1 MIVPDKPRTL
11 QRRSNGDTTKEPIM
25 IQPLHTQLSSAKPRT
40 GLQSIG
46 DLIPRLIRQYE
57 MAAELT
63 DQRELEAKR
72 KAEAMEEAAMIREAK
87 QAWDTPLPV
96 VAEAVKVDA
105 VQQSFGW

>member
-1 MIVPDKPRTL
+1 
-11 QRRSNGDTTKEPIM
+11 M

-63 DQRELEAKR
+63 AQREAEARR
-72 KAEAMEEAAMIREAK
+72 KQEAMEEAAMVREAR
-87 QAWDTPLPV
+87 QAWEALPV
-96 VAEAVKVDA
+96 VEVAEVDA

>member
-1 MIVPDKPRTL
+1 
-11 QRRSNGDTTKEPIM
+11 M

-63 DQRELEAKR
+63 QQREDEAQR
-72 KAEAMEEAAMIREAK
+72 KEEAMAEAAMIREAK
-87 QAWDTPLPV
+87 QAWDAPLITEPALPV
-96 VAEAVKVDA
+96 VSE

>member
-1 MIVPDKPRTL
+1 
-11 QRRSNGDTTKEPIM
+11 M

-57 MAAELT
+57 MAAELAQ
-63 DQRELEAKR
+63 QREEEALR
-72 KAEAMEEAAMIREAK
+72 KEAAMAEAAMIREAK
-87 QAWDTPLPV
+87 KAWDAPVLAETGASETAMPV
-96 VAEAVKVDA
+96 VAE

>member
-1 MIVPDKPRTL
+1 
-11 QRRSNGDTTKEPIM
+11 M

-57 MAAELT
+57 IAAELT
-63 DQRELEAKR
+63 QRREDEALR
-72 KAEAMEEAAMIREAK
+72 KEAAMAEAAMIREAK
-87 QAWDTPLPV
+87 QAWDTPLLTETALPV
-96 VAEAVKVDA
+96 PVE

>member
-1 MIVPDKPRTL
+1 
-11 QRRSNGDTTKEPIM
+11 M
-25 IQPLHTQLSSAKPRT
+25 IQPLHTQLSSAKPRA

-63 DQRELEAKR
+63 QQRENEALR
-72 KAEAMEEAAMIREAK
+72 KEEAMAEAAMIREAK
-87 QAWDTPLPV
+87 QAWDAPLIPETATSIPV
-96 VAEAVKVDA
+96 E

>member
-1 MIVPDKPRTL
+1 MMVPDKPRTSR
-11 QRRSNGDTTKEPIM
+11 RRSNGDTTKEPIM

-57 MAAELT
+57 MAAELA
-63 DQRELEAKR
+63 ELRDAEAVR

-87 QAWDTPLPV
+87 QAWETPLAV
-96 VAEAVKVDA
+96 VGEAVETTA

>member
-1 MIVPDKPRTL
+1 
-11 QRRSNGDTTKEPIM
+11 M
-25 IQPLHTQLSSAKPRT
+25 IQPLQTQLSSAKPRT

-57 MAAELT
+57 MAADLAE
-63 DQRELEAKR
+63 QRESEAMR

-87 QAWDTPLPV
+87 QAWDAPLPV
-96 VAEAVKVDA
+96 VGETAEVSA

>member
-1 MIVPDKPRTL
+1 
-11 QRRSNGDTTKEPIM
+11 M
-25 IQPLHTQLSSAKPRT
+25 IQSLHTQLSSAKPRT

-57 MAAELT
+57 MAAELAE
-63 DQRELEAKR
+63 QRESEAIR

-87 QAWDTPLPV
+87 QTWEASLPV
-96 VAEAVKVDA
+96 VSEAVQVDA